1 MLNFSSVGSGAV
13 SKGDFAKMIGVSPG
27 RITQMISEGKIGR
40 DALVGEGRTA
50 KIIPDVAKAQIRER
64 TDVGQALGNGIHTQV
79 SDSAPVAPAPSAQE
93 FQSYRPINNF
103 DAEIRKEKLA
113 EIQRKNR
120 MEAERELAARGTY
133 MRSDHAKL
141 AMAKMAGQMLTVF
154 EGSLVDLAT
163 AVAAKFE
170 LTQRDVLHLLRAEFR
185 ATRGKLAATVRAQAD
200 DLPELVEDRISEDE
214 EEDAGE
220 A

>member
-1 MLNFSSVGSGAV
+1 MLNFSPSGSEAI
-13 SKGDFAKMIGVSPG
+13 SKGAFAKLIGVSPG
-27 RITQMISEGKIGR
+27 RVTQMISERKIGPE
-40 DALVGEGRTA
+40 ALIGEGRSA
-50 KIIPDVAKAQIRER
+50 KIIPDIAKAQIRER
-64 TDVGQALGNGIHTQV
+64 TDLGQALGNGINTQV
-79 SDSAPVAPAPSAQE
+79 RDEPPPPAAPVVQE
-93 FQSYRPINNF
+93 FQAYRPVNGL

-113 EIQRKNR
+113 QIQRQNR
-120 MEAERELAARGTY
+120 IAAEQELATRGTY
-133 MRSDHAKL
+133 MRSDDARL

-163 AVAAKFE
+163 AVAAKFQ

-185 ATRGKLAATVRAQAD
+185 ATRGKLAATVRAQAE
-200 DLPELVEDRISEDE
+200 DLPDLIEDRISDD